1 MYFASSV
8 FLTKGLL
15 NFNKIFFF
23 LMKYGSNN
31 FIFIEIEKEKKNKRK
46 EGYSC
51 LRYATSPQQVL
62 QIEDFPNSLK
72 LVKPKK
78 RKKERKIRN
87 VGVSA
92 IRSVA
97 GDPA

>member
-1 MYFASSV
+1 
-8 FLTKGLL
+8 
-15 NFNKIFFF
+15 
-23 LMKYGSNN
+23 MKYGSNN

-62 QIEDFPNSLK
+62 QIEDLPNSLK

>member
-1 MYFASSV
+1 
-8 FLTKGLL
+8 
-15 NFNKIFFF
+15 
-23 LMKYGSNN
+23 MKYGSNN

-78 RKKERKIRN
+78 RKIRN